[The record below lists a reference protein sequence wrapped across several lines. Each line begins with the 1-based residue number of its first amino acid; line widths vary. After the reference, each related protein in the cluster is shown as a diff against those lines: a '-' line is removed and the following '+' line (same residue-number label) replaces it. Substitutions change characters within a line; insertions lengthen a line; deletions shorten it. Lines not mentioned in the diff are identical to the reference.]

1 MAGTPGCS
9 SDVVP
14 GSRLSTTRVLG
25 ARVTVDG
32 DAARTWPRPGET
44 ALARWIV
51 AGPKARPLAWSF
63 TARACTAAMDDD
75 RCRAEG
81 DAVPPAAPDPGS
93 GSSDG
98 TTLPLLSVTA
108 PLGAADRL
116 IIAGV
121 ICAGG
126 PVADPAAAEWQRC
139 GSAASDGGA
148 SVDETDV
155 QLTIPVQVGDAGNA
169 SPSLGDDA
177 ITLGGAAWSSGA
189 GDLNLSAS
197 GGPCADDSSQPQVA
211 RVDDQ
216 KHEVVVEIDAADR
229 ERIAPAAG
237 DHASPV
243 REGAQLSAFATLG
256 SFQTQF
262 RSVLAEDEHPTTP
275 LDFKWTP
282 PSKADAALDTEGRL
296 VRFVFVLRDGRG
308 GLDVTTR
315 TLCLV
320 PPAAR

>member
-1 MAGTPGCS
+1 MPGCS

-25 ARVTVDG
+25 ARVTVGG

-51 AGPKARPLAWSF
+51 AGPKPRPLAWSF
-63 TARACTAAMDDD
+63 TARACLAAMDDD
-75 RCRAEG
+75 RCRTEG
-81 DAVPPAAPDPGS
+81 AAVPPAAPDSGS

-98 TTLPLLSVTA
+98 TTLPTLSVTA
-108 PLGAADRL
+108 PPGAVDRL

-126 PVADPAAAEWQRC
+126 AVADPAAPAWQRC
-139 GSAASDGGA
+139 GSAASDDGG

-155 QLTIPVQVGDAGNA
+155 QLTIPVQLGDDGNA
-169 SPSLGDDA
+169 SPSLGDDV
-177 ITLGGAAWSSGA
+177 ITLGAAAWSSGA
-189 GDLNLSAS
+189 GDTNLSAS
-197 GGPCADDSSQPQVA
+197 GGPCADDASQPHVA
-211 RVDDQ
+211 LVDDQ

-229 ERIAPAAG
+229 ERIAPSAE
-237 DHASPV
+237 DPASPV
-243 REGAQLSAFATLG
+243 REAAQLSAFATLG

-262 RSVLAEDEHPTTP
+262 RTVLAEDERPTTP

-282 PSKADAALDTEGRL
+282 PSKTDAAVEAEGRL
-296 VRFVFVLRDGRG
+296 VRLVFVLRDGRG

>member
-1 MAGTPGCS
+1 MPGCG
-9 SDVVP
+9 SDAVP
-14 GSRLSTTRVLG
+14 GSRLATTRVLG
-25 ARVTVDG
+25 ARVTVAG
-32 DAARTWPRPGET
+32 DPARTWPRPGET

-51 AGPKARPLAWSF
+51 AGPQSRPLSWSF
-63 TARACTAAMDDD
+63 AVVACPAALDDD

-81 DAVPPAAPDPGS
+81 TPVPPAASDPRS

-98 TTLPLLSVTA
+98 TTPPALSVTA

-116 IIAGV
+116 IVTGV

-126 PVADPAAAEWQRC
+126 EVAAPTGAAWQRC
-139 GSAASDGGA
+139 AIAASDGRG

-155 QLTIPVQVGDAGNA
+155 QLTIPVQLGDAGNA
-169 SPSLGDDA
+169 PPSLGDDA
-177 ITLGGAAWSSGA
+177 LTLDGTGWSMGA
-189 GDLNLSAS
+189 GDANLSAS
-197 GGPCADDSSQPQVA
+197 GGPCADDTTQPRVVL
-211 RVDDQ
+211 VDDQ
-216 KHEVVVEIDAADR
+216 KHEVVVAIDAADR
-229 ERIAPAAG
+229 EGIPAASG
-237 DHASPV
+237 ASASPG
-243 REGAQLSAFATLG
+243 REAAQVSAFTTLG

-262 RSVLAEDEHPTTP
+262 RTVPAQDERPTTP

-282 PSKADAALDTEGRL
+282 PSKADAALGAQGRL

-320 PPAAR
+320 PPAAP